1 MDSLYLGL
9 IMALVFLVVA
19 ISQVFSLQ
27 KEVKKL
33 KSITSFLLK
42 FISNGW
48 EISMLLISKA
58 FPSDLTVEKKN
69 IFRDRNIKKIYKNLK

>member
-1 MDSLYLGL
+1 
-9 IMALVFLVVA
+9 MALVFLVVA

-42 FISNGW
+42 
-48 EISMLLISKA
+48 EIKDIRSKN
-58 FPSDLTVEKKN
+58 E
-69 IFRDRNIKKIYKNLK
+69 

>member
-27 KEVKKL
+27 KEVRKL
-33 KSITSFLLK
+33 KSITSHLLK
-42 FISNGW
+42 EIKILKDNNG
-48 EISMLLISKA
+48 K
-58 FPSDLTVEKKN
+58 
-69 IFRDRNIKKIYKNLK
+69 

>member
-42 FISNGW
+42 EIKDIRSNN
-48 EISMLLISKA
+48 E
-58 FPSDLTVEKKN
+58 
-69 IFRDRNIKKIYKNLK
+69 

>member
-9 IMALVFLVVA
+9 IMALVFLVIA

-42 FISNGW
+42 
-48 EISMLLISKA
+48 EI
-58 FPSDLTVEKKN
+58 KN
-69 IFRDRNIKKIYKNLK
+69 IRSKNE

>member
-27 KEVKKL
+27 KEVRKL

-42 FISNGW
+42 
-48 EISMLLISKA
+48 EIKDIRSKN
-58 FPSDLTVEKKN
+58 E
-69 IFRDRNIKKIYKNLK
+69 

>member
-9 IMALVFLVVA
+9 IMALVFLVAA

-42 FISNGW
+42 
-48 EISMLLISKA
+48 EIKDIRSKN
-58 FPSDLTVEKKN
+58 E
-69 IFRDRNIKKIYKNLK
+69 

>member
-42 FISNGW
+42 
-48 EISMLLISKA
+48 EIKDIRSKN
-58 FPSDLTVEKKN
+58 E
-69 IFRDRNIKKIYKNLK
+69 

>member
-1 MDSLYLGL
+1 MDSLYLVL

-42 FISNGW
+42 
-48 EISMLLISKA
+48 EIKDIRSKN
-58 FPSDLTVEKKN
+58 E
-69 IFRDRNIKKIYKNLK
+69 

>member
-42 FISNGW
+42 
-48 EISMLLISKA
+48 EI
-58 FPSDLTVEKKN
+58 KN
-69 IFRDRNIKKIYKNLK
+69 IRSKNE